1 MLVNSIYIIKYM
13 QTSHSLELSNIY
25 RNKRHI
31 SLSCDVC
38 KNTNCLINRNLNF
51 RNDPK
56 FIGNKSN
63 LQCKKGQ
70 QFIIEGAPVNG
81 LFFVLK
87 GIVKVFRTGI
97 NGREQIVRFAKEG
110 EIIGH
115 RGFGTEEYYSIGAIA
130 LKDTML
136 CYFSKDDL
144 QRALLENPKFA
155 YDMMLFYANE
165 LNRSESK
172 VKSISQMTVR
182 ERVID
187 TLLYIHRKFGD
198 LKGYLNLPLSR
209 KEYADYAG
217 TTEEQVIRI
226 FSALKKEKLISSQGR
241 KIGITNLDLLKKEIN
256 EHNYFLDS

>member
-1 MLVNSIYIIKYM
+1 MVNYRTSNSIKGKPAISGTCDNCVN
-13 QTSHSLELSNIY
+13 TSCLVKQNLSA
-25 RNKRHI
+25 
-31 SLSCDVC
+31 
-38 KNTNCLINRNLNF
+38 LNE
-51 RNDPK
+51 
-56 FIGNKSN
+56 SN
-63 LQCKKGQ
+63 LIAKKNNLICKKGQ
-70 QFIIEGAPVNG
+70 QFIMEGAPVNG

-87 GIVKVFRTGI
+87 GKVKVFRTGI

-130 LKDTML
+130 LEDTRL
-136 CYFSKDDL
+136 CYFPKSHL
-144 QRALLENPKFA
+144 QDALLANPKFA
-155 YDMMLFYANE
+155 YDFMLFYANE

-187 TLLYIHRKFGD
+187 TILYIYRKFGD
-198 LKGYLNLPLSR
+198 LNGFINLPLSR

-226 FSALKKEKLISSQGR
+226 FSVLKKERLIAAKGK
-241 KIGITNLDLLKKEIN
+241 KIGIVDLVLLKNEIS
-256 EHNYFLDS
+256 EHHYYLDS

>member
-1 MLVNSIYIIKYM
+1 MHPN
-13 QTSHSLELSNIY
+13 N
-25 RNKRHI
+25 I
-31 SLSCDVC
+31 SLSNRKIISDFSCSSCD
-38 KNTNCLINRNLNF
+38 NEECLIKRNLGKLS
-51 RNDPK
+51 DAS
-56 FIGNKSN
+56 FIEDKKT
-63 LQCKKGQ
+63 LKCKKGQ
-70 QFIIEGAPVNG
+70 QFIMEGAPVNG
-81 LFFVLK
+81 LFFILE
-87 GIVKVFRTGI
+87 GTVKVFRTGI

-130 LKDTML
+130 LQDAKL
-136 CYFSKDDL
+136 CYFSKDTL
-144 QRALLENPKFA
+144 QESLIQNPKFA

-198 LKGYLNLPLSR
+198 LRGFLNLPLSR
-209 KEYADYAG
+209 REYADYAG

-226 FSALKKEKLISSQGR
+226 FSALKKEGLIVAQQK
-241 KIGITNLDLLKKEIN
+241 KIGISDVQVLKNEIS
-256 EHNYFLDS
+256 EHNYFLDT

>member
-1 MLVNSIYIIKYM
+1 MLLTSSKLSSNNSRKVV
-13 QTSHSLELSNIY
+13 TDF
-25 RNKRHI
+25 
-31 SLSCDVC
+31 SCASC
-38 KNTNCLINRNLNF
+38 RNTNCLIKNNLENITNAVF
-51 RNDPK
+51 VE
-56 FIGNKSN
+56 NKN
-63 LQCKKGQ
+63 TLKCKKGQ

-81 LFFVLK
+81 LFFILK
-87 GIVKVFRTGI
+87 GTVKVFRTGI

-130 LKDTML
+130 LQDAIL

-144 QRALLENPKFA
+144 QEALLENPKFS

-187 TLLYIHRKFGD
+187 TLLYINRKFGD
-198 LKGYLNLPLSR
+198 LRGYLNLPLSR

-226 FSALKKEKLISSQGR
+226 FSTFKKEGLIIAQGK
-241 KIGITNLDLLKKEIN
+241 KIGITNVQILKNEIS
-256 EHNYFLDS
+256 EHNFYLDS

>member
-1 MLVNSIYIIKYM
+1 MQKISQNIITKDIRK
-13 QTSHSLELSNIY
+13 EIPD
-25 RNKRHI
+25 
-31 SLSCDVC
+31 SLSCNHC
-38 KNTNCLINRNLNF
+38 INTNCLIKKNIHTFSSSKLIDKKTNI
-51 RNDPK
+51 K
-56 FIGNKSN
+56 
-63 LQCKKGQ
+63 CKKGQ

-81 LFFVLK
+81 LFFILK

-115 RGFGTEEYYSIGAIA
+115 RGFGTEEFYSIGAIA
-130 LKDTML
+130 LKDVTL
-136 CYFSKDDL
+136 CYFSKDVL
-144 QRALLENPKFA
+144 QDVMLENPLLT

-187 TLLYIHRKFGD
+187 SLLYIHRKFGD

-217 TTEEQVIRI
+217 TTEEQVIRV
-226 FSALKKEKLISSQGR
+226 FS
-241 KIGITNLDLLKKEIN
+241 LLKKEGLISAKGKKIGILN
-256 EHNYFLDS
+256 IQKLKSEISEHNYFLDS

>member
-1 MLVNSIYIIKYM
+1 MPNTTNILLKNSRKVI
-13 QTSHSLELSNIY
+13 TDF
-25 RNKRHI
+25 
-31 SLSCDVC
+31 SCASCMNED
-38 KNTNCLINRNLNF
+38 CLIKKNLNNITNSAF
-51 RNDPK
+51 VE
-56 FIGNKSN
+56 NKKT
-63 LQCKKGQ
+63 LKCKKGQ

-81 LFFVLK
+81 LFFILK
-87 GIVKVFRTGI
+87 GTVKVFRTGI

-130 LKDTML
+130 LKDTVL
-136 CYFSKDDL
+136 CYISKKDL
-144 QRALLENPKFA
+144 QEALLENPKFG

-187 TLLYIHRKFGD
+187 TLLYISRKFGD
-198 LKGYLNLPLSR
+198 LNGFLNLPLSR

-217 TTEEQVIRI
+217 TTEEQVIRV
-226 FSALKKEKLISSQGR
+226 FSMLKKEELISAKGK
-241 KIGITNLDLLKKEIN
+241 KIGIPDIQVLKNEIS
-256 EHNYFLDS
+256 EHNYYLDT